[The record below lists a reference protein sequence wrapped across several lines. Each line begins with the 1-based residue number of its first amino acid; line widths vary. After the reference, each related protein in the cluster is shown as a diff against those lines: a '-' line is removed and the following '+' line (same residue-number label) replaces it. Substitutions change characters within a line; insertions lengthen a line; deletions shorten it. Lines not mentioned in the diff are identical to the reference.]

1 MSSVTLLYFAWVR
14 EKIGKAE
21 EQVDLPADVATI
33 AQLIQHLS
41 KQDTAY
47 AAAFAEPDKIR
58 AALNEETAPL
68 DTAIKDGDELAFF
81 PPMTGG
87 ASKIPFKIS
96 VQAADFDIAAELA
109 AIEGNNPNVGATA
122 CFTGRVRLDD
132 GTAPLI
138 ALHLDHYQGM
148 AEKALDQIGQQALGR
163 WPLLGLTIIH
173 RFGTLKIG
181 EQIVL
186 VAATS
191 SHRQAAFDA
200 AQFIMDYLKTDAPF
214 WKREERADGST
225 DWVEAKNSDD
235 LAKTRWSVE

>member
-1 MSSVTLLYFAWVR
+1 MAEVSLLYFSWVR
-14 EKIGKAE
+14 EKVGKGE
-21 EQVDLPADVATI
+21 ERVSLPPEVTTI
-33 AQLIQHLS
+33 AQLIIHLS
-41 KQDTAY
+41 ALSDRYT
-47 AAAFAEPDKIR
+47 AAFSEQDKIR
-58 AALNEETAPL
+58 AALNEETVPL
-68 DTAIKDGDELAFF
+68 TATITDGDEIALF

-87 ASKIPFKIS
+87 EEAIPFKIS
-96 VQAADFDIAAELA
+96 VQAGDFDVAVELKQL
-109 AIEGNNPNVGATA
+109 EGDTPHIGATA

-132 GTAPLI
+132 GPAPLT

-148 AEKALDQIGQQALGR
+148 AEKALNNIGKRATDR

-191 SHRQAAFDA
+191 SHRQAAFEA

-214 WKREERADGST
+214 WKREERADGSSG
-225 DWVEAKNSDD
+225 WVEAKTTDD
-235 LAKTRWSVE
+235 SAKERWKS